1 MQIGLV
7 LSGGGAR
14 CFAQVGALKAL
25 EEQGAEV
32 SAIAGNSAGAI
43 IGALYAA
50 GHRADEVARILC
62 NADYGALLRVKG
74 GAGLSGHE
82 NMAAF
87 LAEHLPETFDALKIP
102 LAVPATDIQS
112 AEQVVFSAGP
122 LVPAVCASNA
132 FPGLFLPIEHAG
144 RVLVDGGLLNNFPL
158 DLIRPLTSAR
168 IVALDTRPSPTARLD
183 LPAEDAGLWGRL
195 KGSFDGRIPM
205 IARVL
210 EKAYTITQSRLV
222 ELLATM
228 HPPDL
233 WIRPALSDDF
243 DIQDF
248 GRFDEAYELGYNAV
262 CGVADEL
269 ERLTRAVTATAP

>member
-14 CFAQVGALKAL
+14 CFAQVGALRAL

-32 SAIAGNSAGAI
+32 TAIAGNSAGAI
-43 IGALYAA
+43 IGAFYAA
-50 GHRADEVARILC
+50 GHRAEAIAEILC

-82 NMAAF
+82 NIAAF
-87 LAEHLPETFDALKIP
+87 LAEHLPETFDALKVP

-144 RVLVDGGLLNNFPL
+144 RTLVDGGLLNNFP
-158 DLIRPLTSAR
+158 
-168 IVALDTRPSPTARLD
+168 LD

-210 EKAYTITQSRLV
+210 EKAYTITQSRLI
-222 ELLATM
+222 ELLAAM

-248 GRFDEAYELGYNAV
+248 GRFEEAYELGYEAV
-262 CGVADEL
+262 SRAADEL
-269 ERLTRAVTATAP
+269 KRVTRAVTSAEDA